1 MLSVF
6 SGYDCF
12 VGRIGPITSGRGK
25 NSANS
30 RKRSGKMKYG
40 ELNLGQVEAVVNKLG
55 GMEGVRMFL
64 AGELVVKEAERK
76 FSTWKTVKLGT
87 GLKSADDFRR
97 TLNAG
102 GIKISDWAN
111 DILGKPA
118 FSVAAEATEVDLIKV
133 TVAEL
138 GFKKGARRDQIYER
152 AKELGLQLCPP
163 EVGPQL
169 RLQYQDQPNN
179 EWILVGMEPIAGSGG
194 SLRVFSVGRGGSGLW
209 LRSRW
214 GYPDYVWGPGS
225 RLAFVFP
232 RK

>member
-1 MLSVF
+1 
-6 SGYDCF
+6 
-12 VGRIGPITSGRGK
+12 
-25 NSANS
+25 
-30 RKRSGKMKYG
+30 MKYG

-179 EWILVGMEPIAGSGG
+179 EWILVGMEPITDSDGN
-194 SLRVFSVGRGGSGLW
+194 LNVFSVKRDDSELW
-209 LRSRW
+209 LNSNW
-214 GYPDYVWGPGS
+214 SNPDNVWNPDNH
-225 RLAFVFP
+225 LAFVFP
-232 RK
+232 RNSLYFFTRPIRDGFI